1 MNKNNDQYFLPIEGI
16 ENLLAKSKKED
27 VRGHI
32 ETKSGNIISFSKM
45 TKQIERKKELY
56 EISEFL
62 DHYKIF

>member
-16 ENLLAKSKKED
+16 ENLLTQSKNED
-27 VRGHI
+27 VCDHI
-32 ETKSGNIISFSKM
+32 ETKSCNIISFSKT
-45 TKQIERKKELY
+45 TKQMERKKELY